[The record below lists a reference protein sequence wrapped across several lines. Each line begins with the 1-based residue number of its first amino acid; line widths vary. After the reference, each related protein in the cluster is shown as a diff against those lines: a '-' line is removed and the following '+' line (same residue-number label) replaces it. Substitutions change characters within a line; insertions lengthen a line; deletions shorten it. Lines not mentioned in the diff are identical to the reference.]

1 MGVTHKE
8 CSSLMSVDYDL
19 VESGGVMTQG
29 QSVVASDSV
38 LDDFTIW
45 CQHELFTPTMVR
57 AAVLLG
63 CACDLH
69 LAQLYRSLDLARHLE
84 TPKTASELTSELGYV
99 DSASIALEAMLLRLA
114 HRSDVVRV
122 DLQD

>member
-1 MGVTHKE
+1 ML
-8 CSSLMSVDYDL
+8 S
-19 VESGGVMTQG
+19 
-29 QSVVASDSV
+29 ADSNRCTTRTV

-57 AAVLLG
+57 AAALLE

-84 TPKTASELTSELGYV
+84 TPKT
-99 DSASIALEAMLLRLA
+99 
-114 HRSDVVRV
+114 
-122 DLQD
+122 DLFIFD